1 MPRLY
6 SLEALTANTGELTI
20 NASVL
25 IVSEIRIERLKC
37 LAEPSVRFMLRKR
50 EISCVA
56 IKLI

>member
-25 IVSEIRIERLKC
+25 IVSEIRIERLKR
-37 LAEPSVRFMLRKR
+37 LAEPSVRLLLRKR